1 MQTAEMKKDYAV
13 AVLDPAGNV
22 TALVL
27 SDVPAAERAQVAAR
41 LLRLPELHIEQ
52 AAFLTAPRCGGE
64 IRLEMMGGE
73 FCGNALRCA
82 GFYHALRTG
91 AQGKTCVFAEISGAE
106 GVQPVMADT
115 AAGEASTVMP
125 LPRAVQS
132 VDWPDVPAVRVTFDG
147 ITHFV
152 IDRAQSDDVLVQRA
166 IVAAPDF
173 SIGRPAVSGRS
184 CSCARP
190 APASRRRAA
199 PPAASRRPWCSRR
212 TLPTASRRSASAS
225 RAARW
230 RSVCSAPMAR

>member
-1 MQTAEMKKDYAV
+1 MQTKDMKKDYEV

-22 TALVL
+22 TAIVL
-27 SDVPAAERAQVAAR
+27 SDVPAAERARAAAR

-52 AAFLTAPRCGGE
+52 VAFLTAPRCGGE

-125 LPRAVQS
+125 LPRAVQPA
-132 VDWPDVPAVRVTFDG
+132 DWPDVPAVRVLSL
-147 ITHFV
+147 IH
-152 IDRAQSDDVLVQRA
+152 I
-166 IVAAPDF
+166 
-173 SIGRPAVSGRS
+173 
-184 CSCARP
+184 
-190 APASRRRAA
+190 
-199 PPAASRRPWCSRR
+199 
-212 TLPTASRRSASAS
+212 
-225 RAARW
+225 
-230 RSVCSAPMAR
+230 